1 MTKLGHYLDG
11 MIFKLVAKKSFV
23 GLSFKNSK
31 FGECV
36 VVDDSLGSKKLRVRF
51 KDTGYETT
59 ATAQQFRKQ
68 KVRDRS
74 IPIFLF
80 GFGVNDSVG
89 IIKGSEPKEY
99 RLWRDMVARCYSIKK
114 IFRNKSY
121 ENCTISSDFAR
132 YSDFASWC
140 QDQVGFGM
148 DNYHLDKD
156 AAGGECPVVLSQE
169 EAPGCGTNSSRFGC
183 WTCTVIEK
191 DKSLQ
196 GFVDSGKRQYAPL
209 IKFRDWLKEIRNDY
223 RFRQSKRRTG
233 KLTVGNNGKI
243 IPGPFTIEA
252 RKMIFEKLL
261 ETQNEFG
268 ESLISDSE
276 IEIIQRIW
284 ATDLIKM

>member
-1 MTKLGHYLDG
+1 MTKQGHYLDG

-23 GLSFKNSK
+23 GMSFKNSK

-156 AAGGECPVVLSQE
+156 ILSTCGKIYSKDTCCFIPRELNSLYISIQHWKQGEIKHSFCKGVYVCRITMFGKSFYLGSFKTVG
-169 EAPGCGTNSSRFGC
+169 EADLAYSLAKMGYIKDVCLKYEGSVDPR
-183 WTCTVIEK
+183 VIEK
-191 DKSLQ
+191 
-196 GFVDSGKRQYAPL
+196 
-209 IKFRDWLKEIRNDY
+209 LKT
-223 RFRQSKRRTG
+223 F
-233 KLTVGNNGKI
+233 
-243 IPGPFTIEA
+243 
-252 RKMIFEKLL
+252 L
-261 ETQNEFG
+261 E
-268 ESLISDSE
+268 
-276 IEIIQRIW
+276 
-284 ATDLIKM
+284 

>member
-89 IIKGSEPKEY
+89 IIKGSEPKGY
-99 RLWRDMVARCYSIKK
+99 RLWRDMVARCYSVKK
-114 IFRNKSY
+114 LFRNKSY
-121 ENCTISSDFAR
+121 ETCTISSDFVR

-140 QDQVGFGM
+140 KDQVGFDM

-156 AAGGECPVVLSQE
+156 ILST
-169 EAPGCGTNSSRFGC
+169 CGKIYSKDTCCFIPRELNCLYKSILHWKKGDMNHSFLKGVYVCRITRFGKTFNLGSFKTIGEADLVYSVAKMNYIKDVC
-183 WTCTVIEK
+183 VKYADSVDPRVIEK
-191 DKSLQ
+191 
-196 GFVDSGKRQYAPL
+196 
-209 IKFRDWLKEIRNDY
+209 LKT
-223 RFRQSKRRTG
+223 F
-233 KLTVGNNGKI
+233 
-243 IPGPFTIEA
+243 
-252 RKMIFEKLL
+252 L
-261 ETQNEFG
+261 E
-268 ESLISDSE
+268 
-276 IEIIQRIW
+276 
-284 ATDLIKM
+284 